1 MIVTLQHSGSDL
13 LVYALLVLLF
23 KIVLNSVVIKEKRKA
38 FSRLKINIMEK
49 RMLQIHL
56 GRKSNNWA
64 QRERRPL
71 VICYVKKR

>member
-23 KIVLNSVVIKEKRKA
+23 KIVLNSVVIKEKHKA

-56 GRKSNNWA
+56 GRKSNNWV

-71 VICYVKKR
+71 VICCVKKR